1 MKQACLTTL
10 ITVGAF
16 TTFGACGQDESR
28 PSPGT
33 GGTSAGTGGTSAGDG
48 GTGGAAQESLDGVA
62 CYVSDATDG
71 EQGCLAA
78 DDRTVLQR
86 VGTVIRSCGF
96 AIEFVIASAGVEPVL
111 AACEEL
117 AACCESTSIGASAD
131 ECWDVIESPT
141 RQMSCAATL
150 ETRRAQSQCAEP
162 SSLDAGAGPASAGDA
177 GDAGGPA
184 ISSRYS
190 LCCYS
195 MRGRSVCN

>member
-28 PSPGT
+28 PSPGTGGTSAGT

-96 AIEFVIASAGVEPVL
+96 AIEFVIA
-111 AACEEL
+111 
-117 AACCESTSIGASAD
+117 
-131 ECWDVIESPT
+131 
-141 RQMSCAATL
+141 
-150 ETRRAQSQCAEP
+150 
-162 SSLDAGAGPASAGDA
+162 
-177 GDAGGPA
+177 
-184 ISSRYS
+184 
-190 LCCYS
+190 
-195 MRGRSVCN
+195 